1 MPLESSTMGSPPFKV
16 LGLVLAPHWE
26 QAAPKSGLWMAG
38 PDQLQ
43 SLSGG
48 VVLVGGA
55 DGPGRHGFP
64 ILAPVFALLTC
75 WVWGRNF
82 PLSLAPLLCCL
93 LWLCDVPCF

>member
-1 MPLESSTMGSPPFKV
+1 MGSPPVKV
-16 LGLVLAPHWE
+16 PGLVLAPHWE

-55 DGPGRHGFP
+55 DGPGRQGFP

-75 WVWGRNF
+75 WVWVKAQHEGALPPPCIVRKD
-82 PLSLAPLLCCL
+82 PR
-93 LWLCDVPCF
+93 VPHTARRGA